1 MRSVAKGV
9 REIRIR
15 HEGQYRLIYLL
26 VREEAVYVLHVFHK
40 KTQRT
45 PAAVV
50 RVARQRLADLTR
62 RRVCG

>member
-1 MRSVAKGV
+1 M
-9 REIRIR
+9 
-15 HEGQYRLIYLL
+15 IYLL

-62 RRVCG
+62 WRVRV